1 VSLQRPAHGV
11 RLDQC
16 QTSPLCYHPL
26 DHLLYISCGCGD
38 DQTEQQKVA
47 IRSSIQFSSIFACEP
62 ATADQTE
69 TIAMSDQAQPVR
81 PGDVY
86 PPYAVGKDEARRQR
100 DEILARDRQPQNSL
114 RVTET
119 DQHDGRRVITTTA
132 GGQVRSYRPLTHGVS
147 PSLRAWNLE
156 RR

>member
-1 VSLQRPAHGV
+1 VPNFAALQSATILSIV
-11 RLDQC
+11 FFILAAA
-16 QTSPLCYHPL
+16 TSKL
-26 DHLLYISCGCGD
+26 S
-38 DQTEQQKVA
+38 EQQRVD
-47 IRSSIQFSSIFACEP
+47 IRSNIQFSSIFACEP

-69 TIAMSDQAQPVR
+69 TSAMSDQAQPVR

-86 PPYAVGKDEARRQR
+86 PPYAAGKDEARRKR
-100 DEILARDRQPQNSL
+100 DEVLARDRQTQKQDDSL

-119 DQHDGRRVITTTA
+119 DQHDGRRVVTA
-132 GGQVRSYRPLTHGVS
+132 TAAGQVRSYRPLTHGVS